1 MKHLRIL
8 IFALMFSSGIVS
20 CGDNAVAGHN
30 ADNNNY
36 YKSLSLS
43 TKGYEYMRLGSA
55 FSYDFF
61 ARVNAAAESDYVIS
75 PLSMQFL
82 LGMILDGAKG
92 ATADEICKVLGYG
105 AGEENEVNE
114 YCLSVLQQLP
124 TLDNKTNLSLA
135 NALYV
140 NQDYHLLDSY
150 CNTVE
155 TYYSAGIGNL
165 DFHDEEGSANIINAW
180 CSKQTNGLITKVLE
194 KVTPENLAYLL
205 NALYFKSQWS
215 SPFKKQYTCKEDF
228 TDEKGVKSRVDMMK
242 KEGMYK
248 YSHNDVCEVLEL
260 PYGKGSFA
268 MTILL
273 PKKGH
278 NVAEVI
284 EALKADRSI
293 AWPERR
299 QDVDIWLPKF
309 ETKFKMKMNDILSEM
324 GMPLAFDRKNADF
337 SKMSEFALCLSYVRQ
352 DAVIKVDEEGT
363 EAAAVS
369 SAGMIKVTSLP
380 QEPLVIDFH
389 ADHPFLYLITETS
402 TGAILF
408 AGRYSNNP
416 AKAE

>member
-1 MKHLRIL
+1 M
-8 IFALMFSSGIVS
+8 AGYSS
-20 CGDNAVAGHN
+20 NEPRKTLN
-30 ADNNNY
+30 
-36 YKSLSLS
+36 LS
-43 TKGYEYMRLGSA
+43 TKSA
-55 FSYDFF
+55 EFLRTGTTFSYDFLS
-61 ARVNAAAESDYVIS
+61 RINAEKKTDYVIS

-92 ATADEICKVLGYG
+92 ETAEQICNVLGYG
-105 AGEENEVNE
+105 DGEEAEVNE
-114 YCLSVLQQLP
+114 FCLSMLQQLP
-124 TLDNKTNLSLA
+124 DLDYLTKLSLA
-135 NALYV
+135 NAIYV
-140 NQDYHLLDSY
+140 DNGFHLLDEY
-150 CNTVE
+150 CKTVE
-155 TYYSAGIGNL
+155 TYYNAGVGNL
-165 DFHDEEGSANIINAW
+165 DFNDRKGSADIINAW
-180 CSKQTNGLITKVLE
+180 CSKNTNGLIPKVLDE
-194 KVTPENLAYLL
+194 VTPDNLAYLL

-273 PKKGH
+273 PKEGH

-324 GMPLAFDRKNADF
+324 GMPLAFDKNKADF
-337 SKMSEFALCLSYVRQ
+337 TRMSEYALALSYVRQ
-352 DAVIKVDEEGT
+352 DAIIKVDEEGT

-369 SAGMIKVTSLP
+369 SAGMIKATAIPS
-380 QEPLVIDFH
+380 EPLVIFFR

-402 TGAILF
+402 TGAVLF
-408 AGRYSNNP
+408 AGRYSNLP
-416 AKAE
+416 SKEE